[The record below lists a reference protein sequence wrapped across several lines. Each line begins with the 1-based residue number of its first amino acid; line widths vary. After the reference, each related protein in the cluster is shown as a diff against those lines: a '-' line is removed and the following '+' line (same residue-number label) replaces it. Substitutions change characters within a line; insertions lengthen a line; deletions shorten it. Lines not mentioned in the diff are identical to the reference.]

1 MFTHPKRFYQGFTLI
16 ELMIVIAIAAILM
29 STAAPA
35 MRIYMLNKQASSL
48 LRELQQDINYA
59 RNQAISSSEDVTLRP
74 LANNW
79 DNGWEVL
86 QDTTVILTRGSTTAP
101 IAKTGTISSGYTV
114 TDPLVF
120 DRRGRS
126 SKSDDIRI
134 DVAECTGDREYTISI
149 NNIGQIIVVTATC
162 S

>member
-29 STAAPA
+29 STAVPA
-35 MRIYMLNKQASSL
+35 MKTFTLNKQASSL
-48 LRELQQDINYA
+48 LRELQQDIVYA
-59 RNQAISSSEDVTLRP
+59 RNQAISSSENVTLRP

-79 DNGWEVL
+79 DNGWEIL
-86 QDTTVILTRGSTTAP
+86 QDTTVILTRGSTNSP
-101 IAKTGTISSGYTV
+101 IAETGTISSGYTL
-114 TDPLVF
+114 TNPLIF

-126 SKSDDIRI
+126 STSDSIKI
-134 DVAECTGDREYTISI
+134 DVAGCTGNREYTLSI
-149 NNIGQIIVVTATC
+149 NNIGQVIVVTSTC